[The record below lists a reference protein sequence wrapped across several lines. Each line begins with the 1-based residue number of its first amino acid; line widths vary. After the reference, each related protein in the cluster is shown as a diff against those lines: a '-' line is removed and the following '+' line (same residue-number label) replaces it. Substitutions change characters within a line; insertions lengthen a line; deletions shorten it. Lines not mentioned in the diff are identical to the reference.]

1 MTSQILKLVDFT
13 KTQKS
18 RYVKNE
24 LKKSLIAHQG
34 LLYGQKKLCNRGN
47 FVSFKPFS
55 SSISLPLFLYIYIY
69 TLIFN
74 HISCAQVHE
83 LPWGH
88 WQIGNNQDGKLYIYI
103 YIYIYHIYY
112 IDMNNIFIYYI
123 CLNINMH
130 IIYIIN
136 IYIK

>member
-1 MTSQILKLVDFT
+1 MSMMTSQILKLVDFT

-47 FVSFKPFS
+47 LVSFKPFS

-69 TLIFN
+69 IYI
-74 HISCAQVHE
+74 H
-83 LPWGH
+83 
-88 WQIGNNQDGKLYIYI
+88 LYLTIYHVPKYMSYHGAIDRLVITRMANCIYI
-103 YIYIYHIYY
+103 YISYILY
-112 IDMNNIFIYYI
+112 
-123 CLNINMH
+123 
-130 IIYIIN
+130 
-136 IYIK
+136 